1 MPKPRLAE
9 ADLINALNLE
19 EEFGSAYLAA
29 KAGCGIDPGTLQ
41 NRVDRAKIA
50 GLKPTFRKEAPRI
63 HARERLGKMHI
74 VIPDGQVKEGVNT
87 DHWEW
92 IGNYITEKKP
102 DNIINIGDFWDM
114 PSLSVYDKGKLPF
127 EGRRYVK
134 DIKAGKDAMERL
146 LKPIDEYN
154 RTADKGQKY
163 KPKMDFCEGN
173 HEHRIT
179 RTVDSNPEFHGKL
192 DLTDLGIEE
201 YGWKFHPFL
210 TVLKRDGIEY
220 SHYFISGVMGRPVSS
235 AATLLRERQRSATMG
250 HVQHM
255 DIAIHKK
262 TLQTALF
269 CGTCYSHDEHYLGP
283 QGNSQ
288 KRGIIVKHEVEEGR
302 YDIMTVSLN
311 YLKKAYS

>member
-1 MPKPRLAE
+1 LPTPRLPDAV
-9 ADLINALNLE
+9 LIQALNWVE
-19 EEFGSAYLAA
+19 EYGSPALAA
-29 KAGCGIDPGTLQ
+29 KAGCGVDRSTLI
-41 NRVDRAKIA
+41 NRVKNARLA
-50 GLKPTFRKEAPRI
+50 GLRPTFRKEAPRI
-63 HARERLGKMHI
+63 HTRERLGKMHI

-92 IGNYITEKKP
+92 IGNYIAEKKP

-114 PSLSVYDKGKLPF
+114 PSLSIYDKGKLPF

-134 DIKAGKDAMERL
+134 DVKAGRDAMERL
-146 LKPIDEYN
+146 LKPILAVPN
-154 RTADKGQKY
+154 Y
-163 KPKMDFCEGN
+163 KPVMDFCEGN
-173 HEHRIT
+173 HEHRVT
-179 RTVDSNPEFHGKL
+179 RVADTNPEWQGKVDL
-192 DLTDLGIEE
+192 DDLGIRE
-201 YGWKFHPFL
+201 YGWNYHPFL
-210 TVLKRDGIEY
+210 HVITRDGIDY

-235 AATLLRERQRSATMG
+235 AAVLLRERQRSATMG

-269 CGTCYSHDEHYLGP
+269 CATCYSHDEQYLGP

-302 YDIMTVSLN
+302 YDIMVVSLA

>member
-1 MPKPRLAE
+1 MPTPRLP
-9 ADLINALNLE
+9 DHVLVQALNLIE
-19 EEFGSAYLAA
+19 EYGTANLAA
-29 KAGCGIDPGTLQ
+29 KAGCGIDPGTLR
-41 NRVDRAKIA
+41 NRVKNAQIA
-50 GLKPTFRKEAPRI
+50 GLRPTFRKEAPRI
-63 HARERLGKMHI
+63 HSRQRLGKMHI

-92 IGNYITEKKP
+92 IGNYIAEKQP

-114 PSLSVYDKGKLPF
+114 PSLSIYDKGKLPF

-134 DIKAGKDAMERL
+134 DVKAGRDAMERL
-146 LKPIDEYN
+146 LKPIL
-154 RTADKGQKY
+154 AVPKY
-163 KPKMDFCEGN
+163 KPVMDFCEGN
-173 HEHRIT
+173 HEHRVT
-179 RTVDSNPEFHGKL
+179 RVADSNPEYLGKI
-192 DLTDLGIEE
+192 DIEDLGITE
-201 YGWKFHPFL
+201 YGWNYHPFL
-210 TVLKRDGIEY
+210 HVITRDGIDY

-235 AATLLRERQRSATMG
+235 AAVLLRERQRSATMG

-269 CGTCYSHDEHYLGP
+269 CATCYSHDEQYLGP

-288 KRGIIVKHEVEEGR
+288 KRGIIVKHEVEDGR
-302 YDIMTVSLN
+302 YDIMVVSLN

>member
-1 MPKPRLAE
+1 MPTPRLP
-9 ADLINALNLE
+9 DSVLIQALNLV
-19 EEFGSAYLAA
+19 EEFGSEFLAE
-29 KAGCGIDPGTLQ
+29 KAGCGIPRATLSH
-41 NRVDRAKIA
+41 RVNQARIS
-50 GLKPTFRKEAPRI
+50 GLKPTFRKKAPRI
-63 HARERLGKMHI
+63 YSRERLGKMHI
-74 VIPDGQVKEGVNT
+74 VIPDGQVREGVNT

-92 IGNYITEKKP
+92 IGNYIAEKKP

-134 DIKAGKDAMERL
+134 DIKAGRDAMEKL
-146 LKPIDEYN
+146 LKPI
-154 RTADKGQKY
+154 RAVKGY
-163 KPKMDFCEGN
+163 KPKMDFTEGN
-173 HEHRIT
+173 HEYRAT
-179 RTVDSNPEFHGKL
+179 RVVDSSPEYVGKI
-192 DLTDLGIEE
+192 DRADFGIEE
-201 YGWKFHPFL
+201 YGWDFHPFL
-210 TVLKRDGIEY
+210 KVIKRDGIEY
-220 SHYFISGVMGRPVSS
+220 SHYFTSGVMGRPVNS
-235 AATLLRERQRSATMG
+235 AAVLLRERQCSATMG

-269 CGTCYSHDEHYLGP
+269 CATCYSHDESYLGP

-302 YDIMTVSLN
+302 YDILTVSLN

>member
-1 MPKPRLAE
+1 
-9 ADLINALNLE
+9 
-19 EEFGSAYLAA
+19 
-29 KAGCGIDPGTLQ
+29 
-41 NRVDRAKIA
+41 
-50 GLKPTFRKEAPRI
+50 
-63 HARERLGKMHI
+63 MHI
-74 VIPDGQVKEGVNT
+74 VIPDGQVKENVNT

-92 IGNYITEKKP
+92 IGNYIAEKKP

-114 PSLSVYDKGKLPF
+114 PSLSIYDKGKLPF

-134 DIKAGKDAMERL
+134 DVKAGRDAMERL
-146 LKPIDEYN
+146 LNPIRAVPN
-154 RTADKGQKY
+154 Y
-163 KPKMDFCEGN
+163 KPVMDFCEGN
-173 HEHRIT
+173 HEHRVT
-179 RTVDSNPEFHGKL
+179 RVADNNPEWQGKVDL
-192 DLTDLGIEE
+192 DDLGIKE
-201 YGWKFHPFL
+201 YGWNYHPFL
-210 TVLKRDGIEY
+210 HVITRDGIDY

-235 AATLLRERQRSATMG
+235 AAVLLRERQRSATMG

-269 CGTCYSHDEHYLGP
+269 CATCYSHDEQYLGP

-302 YDIMTVSLN
+302 YDIMVVSLA

>member
-1 MPKPRLAE
+1 MPTPRLPDS
-9 ADLINALNLE
+9 DLIHALNLE

-29 KAGCGIDPGTLQ
+29 KAGCGIDPGTLSH
-41 NRVDRAKIA
+41 RIKSAKIA

-63 HARERLGKMHI
+63 HARQRLGKMHI
-74 VIPDGQVKEGVNT
+74 VIPDGQVKDGVNT

-92 IGNYITEKKP
+92 IGNYIAEKKP

-114 PSLSVYDKGKLPF
+114 PSLSLYDKGKLPF

-134 DIKAGKDAMERL
+134 DIKAGRDAMERL
-146 LKPIDEYN
+146 LKPIDDYN
-154 RTADKGQKY
+154 RTAARGQRY
-163 KPKMDFCEGN
+163 EPQMDFTEGN

-179 RTVDSNPEFHGKL
+179 RAVDNNPEFHGKL
-192 DLTDLGIEE
+192 DILDLGVEE
-201 YGWKFHPFL
+201 FGWTFHPFL
-210 TVLKRDGIEY
+210 KVIKRDGIDY
-220 SHYFISGVMGRPVSS
+220 AHYFISGVMGRPVSS
-235 AATLLRERQRSATMG
+235 AAVLLRERQCSATMG

-269 CGTCYSHDEHYLGP
+269 CATCYSHDEHYLGP

-288 KRGIIVKHEVEEGR
+288 KRGIIVKHEVEDGR

>member
-1 MPKPRLAE
+1 MPTPRLPDAV
-9 ADLINALNLE
+9 LIQALNFVE
-19 EEFGSAYLAA
+19 EYGTPTLAS
-29 KAGCGIDPGTLQ
+29 KVCGIDRGTLT
-41 NRVDRAKIA
+41 NRVKNARLA
-50 GLKPTFRKEAPRI
+50 GLRPTFRKEAPRI
-63 HARERLGKMHI
+63 HTRERLGKMHI

-92 IGNYITEKKP
+92 IGNYIAEKKP

-114 PSLSVYDKGKLPF
+114 PSLSIYDKGKLPF

-134 DIKAGKDAMERL
+134 DVKAGRDAMERL
-146 LKPIDEYN
+146 LKPIRAVPEY
-154 RTADKGQKY
+154 D
-163 KPKMDFCEGN
+163 PVMDFCEGN
-173 HEHRIT
+173 HEHRVT
-179 RTVDSNPEFHGKL
+179 RVADNNPEYHGKI
-192 DLTDLGIEE
+192 DIEDLGIKE
-201 YGWKFHPFL
+201 YGWNYHPFL
-210 TVLKRDGIEY
+210 HVITRDGIDY

-235 AATLLRERQRSATMG
+235 AAVLLRERQRSATMG

-269 CGTCYSHDEHYLGP
+269 CATCYSHDEQYLGP

-288 KRGIIVKHEVEEGR
+288 KRGIIVKHEVDEGR
-302 YDIMTVSLN
+302 YDIMVVSLA

>member
-1 MPKPRLAE
+1 MPAVKLAE
-9 ADLINALNLE
+9 SDLIQALNWV
-19 EEFGSAYLAA
+19 EEFGSPHLAE
-29 KAGCGIDPGTLQ
+29 KAGCGVPSATLRH
-41 NRVDRAKIA
+41 RVQQATIL

-63 HARERLGKMHI
+63 YTRERLGRMHI

-92 IGNYITEKKP
+92 IGNYIAEKQP

-114 PSLSVYDKGKLPF
+114 PSLSLYDKGKLPF

-134 DIKAGKDAMERL
+134 DVDAGRKAMERL
-146 LKPIDEYN
+146 LKPIDDFN
-154 RTADKGQKY
+154 RTAKVKY
-163 KPKMDFCEGN
+163 KPIMDFTEGN
-173 HEHRIT
+173 HEHRVT
-179 RTVDSNPEFHGKL
+179 RVADNNPEYQGKI
-192 DLTDLGIEE
+192 DIEDLGIRD
-201 YGWKFHPFL
+201 YGWTYHPFL
-210 TVLKRDGIEY
+210 HVINRDGIDY

-235 AATLLRERQRSATMG
+235 AAVLLRERQRSATMG

-269 CGTCYSHDEHYLGP
+269 CATCYSHDEQYLGP

-302 YDIMTVSLN
+302 YDIMTVSLA

>member
-1 MPKPRLAE
+1 
-9 ADLINALNLE
+9 
-19 EEFGSAYLAA
+19 
-29 KAGCGIDPGTLQ
+29 
-41 NRVDRAKIA
+41 
-50 GLKPTFRKEAPRI
+50 
-63 HARERLGKMHI
+63 MHI
-74 VIPDGQVKEGVNT
+74 VIPDGQVKDGVNT

-92 IGNYITEKKP
+92 IGNYIAEKQP

-114 PSLSVYDKGKLPF
+114 PSLSLYDKGKLPF

-134 DIKAGKDAMERL
+134 DVKAGRDAMERL
-146 LKPIDEYN
+146 LKPV
-154 RTADKGQKY
+154 RSVPGY
-163 KPKMDFCEGN
+163 KPVMDFCEGN
-173 HEHRIT
+173 HEHRVT
-179 RTVDSNPEFHGKL
+179 RIADNNPEYQGKI
-192 DLTDLGIEE
+192 DIEDLGIKE
-201 YGWKFHPFL
+201 YGWNYHPFL
-210 TVLKRDGIEY
+210 HVITRDGIDY

-235 AATLLRERQRSATMG
+235 AAVLLRERQRSATMG

-269 CGTCYSHDEHYLGP
+269 CATCYSHDEQYLGP

-302 YDIMTVSLN
+302 YDIMVVSLA

>member
-1 MPKPRLAE
+1 MSAKRLPDS
-9 ADLINALNLE
+9 DLVAALDLVE
-19 EEFGSAYLAA
+19 EYGSAHLAS
-29 KAGCGIDPGTLQ
+29 KAGCGIPAGTLKH
-41 NRVDRAKIA
+41 RADTA
-50 GLKPTFRKEAPRI
+50 RLQGLRPSFKREEKRI
-63 HARERLGKMHI
+63 YSPERLGKMHI

-92 IGNYITEKKP
+92 IGNYIAEKKP

-114 PSLSVYDKGKLPF
+114 PSLSIYDKGKLPF

-134 DIKAGKDAMERL
+134 DVKAGRDAMERL
-146 LKPIDEYN
+146 LKPIDDYN
-154 RTADKGQKY
+154 RTAKEKY
-163 KPKMDFCEGN
+163 APRMDFTEGN

-179 RTVDSNPEFHGKL
+179 RVSDNNPEFLGKV
-192 DLTDLGIEE
+192 DMDDLGIRD
-201 YGWKFHPFL
+201 YGWNYHPFL
-210 TVLKRDGIEY
+210 HVLTLDGIDY

-235 AATLLRERQRSATMG
+235 AAVLLRERQGSATMG

-269 CGTCYSHDEHYLGP
+269 CATCYSHDEQYLGP

-288 KRGIIVKHEVEEGR
+288 KRGIIVKHEVEDGR
-302 YDIMTVSLN
+302 YDIMVVSLA

>member
-1 MPKPRLAE
+1 MPTPRLP
-9 ADLINALNLE
+9 DSVLIQALNLV
-19 EEFGSAYLAA
+19 EEFGSPSLAA
-29 KAGCGIDPGTLQ
+29 KAGCGIDQGTLR
-41 NRVDRAKIA
+41 NRVKNALLA

-63 HARERLGKMHI
+63 YSPQRLGKMHL
-74 VIPDGQVKEGVNT
+74 VIPDGQVKDGVNT

-92 IGNYITEKKP
+92 IGNYIAEKQP

-114 PSLSVYDKGKLPF
+114 PSLSIYDKGKLPF

-134 DIKAGKDAMERL
+134 DVKAGRDAMEKL
-146 LKPIDEYN
+146 LKPIQ
-154 RTADKGQKY
+154 AVPGY
-163 KPKMDFCEGN
+163 KPVMDFCEGN

-179 RTVDSNPEFHGKL
+179 RVADNSPEYQGKIEL
-192 DLTDLGIEE
+192 EDLGIKE
-201 YGWKFHPFL
+201 YGWNYHPFL
-210 TVLKRDGIEY
+210 HVITRDGIDY

-235 AATLLRERQRSATMG
+235 AAVLLRERQRSATMG

-269 CGTCYSHDEHYLGP
+269 CATCYSHDEHYLGP

-288 KRGIIVKHEVEEGR
+288 KRGIIVKHEVEDGR
-302 YDIMTVSLN
+302 YDIMVVSLN